1 MSKVLV
7 IGAGGVGSVAV
18 HKMAMNSDIFTDIHL
33 ASRTV
38 SKCDAIAES
47 VKARTGVS
55 ITTYAIDADD
65 VAATSALIK
74 SIGPELVVNLA
85 LPYQDLAIMDACLA
99 TGTHYMDTANYEP
112 KDVAKFEYHWQW
124 AYQERFKQAGL
135 MALLGS
141 GFDPGVTSVF
151 AMWLKKHKL
160 KSIRTLDI
168 LDCNGGDHG
177 QPFATNFNPEIN
189 IREVTAPARHW
200 ENGQFVE
207 TPAMSTKQSF
217 DFEGV
222 GPKNMYMMYHEELE
236 SLARFVPELER
247 ARFWM
252 TFGDAYIQHL
262 TVLQNVGMTRIDP
275 VMYNGVE
282 IIPLQF
288 LKAVLPEPAS
298 LGATTKGK
306 TNIGDIATGEAL
318 DGSGEKTFY
327 IKNICDHEACYEET
341 GNQAVSYTTGV
352 PAMIGAA
359 MMLTGKWKG
368 DGVFNMEQMDPDPFM
383 DMLNEQGLPWTV
395 EELSEPL
402 PF

>member
-18 HKMAMNSDIFTDIHL
+18 HKMAMNAGIFSDIHL
-33 ASRTV
+33 ASRTK

-47 VKARTGVS
+47 VKSRTGVD
-55 ITTYAIDADD
+55 IATYAIDAED
-65 VAATSALIK
+65 VPALTDLIK
-74 SIGPELVVNLA
+74 RIGPKLVVNLA
-85 LPYQDLAIMDACLA
+85 LPYQDLTIMDACLA
-99 TGTHYMDTANYEP
+99 AGVHYMDTANYEP

-160 KSIRTLDI
+160 KTIRLLDI

-177 QPFATNFNPEIN
+177 QAFATNFNPEIN

-200 ENGQFVE
+200 ANGQWVE
-207 TPAMSTKQSF
+207 TPAMTIRQNF

-222 GPKNMYMMYHEELE
+222 GPKNMYLMYHEELE
-236 SLARFVPELER
+236 SLAKFIPEMER
-247 ARFWM
+247 GRFWM

-275 VMYNGVE
+275 VIYNGQE
-282 IIPLQF
+282 IVPLQF

-298 LGATTKGK
+298 LGSTTQGK
-306 TNIGDIATGEAL
+306 TNIGDIATGDAL

-327 IKNICDHEACYEET
+327 IYNICDHEDAFHET

-359 MMLTGKWKG
+359 MILTGAWSG
-368 DGVFNMEQMDPDPFM
+368 EGVFNMEQFDPDPFM
-383 DMLNEQGLPWTV
+383 EMLSAHGLPWQV
-395 EELSEPL
+395 KELAGPL
-402 PF
+402 EF